1 MFKMKKLFLS
11 SLIFFVFFLS
21 SYLLYADSTI
31 NKGQHLF
38 TRTNL
43 KFKGRKVFFHNISSL
58 KGFIPVGSAV
68 IIKKVG
74 KDYIKFK
81 LVEND
86 NVYVLTTIPGH
97 YNKYFVK
104 DIKDIGLKENS
115 VEVMG
120 NIKNMAVAK
129 GMTKEEV
136 YIAKGCPA
144 FIAYGK
150 KSWSYTLEQIMQSDT
165 WYYNSTSRVT
175 EVVVRFDNGVVTK
188 TE

>member
-1 MFKMKKLFLS
+1 MFKMKKLFLL

-43 KFKGRKVFFHNISSL
+43 KFKGRKVFFHNMSSL
-58 KGFIPVGSAV
+58 KGFIPVGSDV
-68 IIKKVG
+68 IIKKIG

-81 LVEND
+81 LGKNG
-86 NVYVLTTIPGH
+86 NVYILATTPDH
-97 YNKYFVK
+97 YDKYFTKSLEDV
-104 DIKDIGLKENS
+104 GLKGLSDKIKGNVQNMT
-115 VEVMG
+115 VEP
-120 NIKNMAVAK
+120 
-129 GMTKEEV
+129 GMKKAEV

-150 KSWSYTLEQIMQSDT
+150 KSWFCTLEQIMQSDI
-165 WYYNSTSRVT
+165 WHYNSTSRVT
-175 EVVVRFDNGVVTK
+175 EVIVRFENGVVTK
-188 TE
+188 IE